1 MRTNKMFIL
10 GEITKIE
17 ITDKYLTMILKTFE
31 LVKVAGS
38 DNKFEET
45 TNFYTVKFSRPALR
59 QNYMFDHI
67 LENKDKYVGYR
78 AFVEGISGTKG
89 VRGTG
94 LTFLSNDRKGEG
106 YENIHKG

>member
-1 MRTNKMFIL
+1 MKNDKIFIL
-10 GEITKIE
+10 GKINKIE
-17 ITDKYLTMILKTFE
+17 VTDKYLTMTLKTFE
-31 LVKVAGS
+31 LVKVAGET
-38 DNKFEET
+38 NKFEET

-89 VRGTG
+89 IRGTG
-94 LTFLSNDRKGEG
+94 LTFLSNDKKGEG
-106 YENIHKG
+106 YEN